1 MRSKDETASVHGCC
15 VYSYVVYCLQNHN
28 INRQRYDN
36 TTNNFN
42 VVTESGVPP
51 TNLAGLP
58 HVDLKPLW
66 SPRSS
71 NSKISVSSPQNL
83 LAIPVGFKQKD
94 NVDTI
99 VQKRIQFLPDNFM
112 IVLFHYDGNVNGW
125 WDLDWSKKAIHI
137 VAQNQA
143 KWWFAKRFLM
153 FSSSGEEFLIQT
165 ILHCGISVNSKYL
178 EIVKSGGLEISQP
191 SLDPNSI
198 GIHHKITIRKRT
210 KKFHTRIY
218 DVRGSAKCS
227 DTSEEPPCTG
237 FVEGMAPVFS
247 RSAWHCVW
255 HLIQNDLV
263 RGWGMDMKL
272 GFCTQG
278 DRIQKVGV
286 VDSEYIVH
294 QSIQTLGGTSAK
306 KEHTVDAR
314 TEVRTCNMLAAN
326 KLGGNRRQSFVY
338 SKSAGNKQW
347 RRTRG
352 GFIHSEAS
360 EDGSDEAFKAAE
372 SFA

>member
-1 MRSKDETASVHGCC
+1 MLTRSGFVSFTEMDSRLFPFDTLK
-15 VYSYVVYCLQNHN
+15 
-28 INRQRYDN
+28 
-36 TTNNFN
+36 
-42 VVTESGVPP
+42 ESGVPP
-51 TNLAGLP
+51 TSLAGLP

-99 VQKRIQFLPDNFM
+99 VQK
-112 IVLFHYDGNVNGW
+112 
-125 WDLDWSKKAIHI
+125 
-137 VAQNQA
+137 
-143 KWWFAKRFLM
+143 
-153 FSSSGEEFLIQT
+153 
-165 ILHCGISVNSKYL
+165 
-178 EIVKSGGLEISQP
+178 VK
-191 SLDPNSI
+191 
-198 GIHHKITIRKRT
+198 H
-210 KKFHTRIY
+210 
-218 DVRGSAKCS
+218 
-227 DTSEEPPCTG
+227 

-263 RGWGMDMKL
+263 RGWGMDKKL
-272 GFCTQG
+272 GFCTQ
-278 DRIQKVGV
+278 
-286 VDSEYIVH
+286 
-294 QSIQTLGGTSAK
+294 
-306 KEHTVDAR
+306 EHTVDAR

-347 RRTRG
+347 RRTKG
-352 GFIHSEAS
+352 GFIHSEAT